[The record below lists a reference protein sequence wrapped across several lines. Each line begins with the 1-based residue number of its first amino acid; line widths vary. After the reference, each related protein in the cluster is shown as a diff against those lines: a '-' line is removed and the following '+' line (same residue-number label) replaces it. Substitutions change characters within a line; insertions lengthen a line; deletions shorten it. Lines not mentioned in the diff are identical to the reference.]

1 MERRFEEI
9 RRRVRIMNMES
20 GFNKEK
26 YENHYQD
33 DGFSNDFF
41 NKFENNDIP
50 GFAFFNL
57 DD

>member
-1 MERRFEEI
+1 ME
-9 RRRVRIMNMES
+9 N
-20 GFNKEK
+20 GFDKKK

-33 DGFSNDFF
+33 DGFSNNFF
-41 NKFENNDIP
+41 NNFENNDIP

>member
-1 MERRFEEI
+1 
-9 RRRVRIMNMES
+9 MNAES
-20 GFNKEK
+20 RFNKEK

-41 NKFENNDIP
+41 NEFEKNIP